1 MKDWIKKHRE
11 ITIVVMIVFIMA
23 LFITNI
29 CLACIYPDCGAN
41 VFATTSGWLSII
53 SAVIIGC
60 IAVWQSKTYTVISLK
75 GEFKVL
81 ITKEIEDLI
90 TILDDIEKLSTLTAP
105 LAIMLKEQGG
115 INSSL
120 RIQLEA
126 KISLDCLSELF
137 ESRSKK
143 IQVLNVKTPSFVDLI
158 ECNCKMITYI
168 KNRYSEA
175 LDNVN
180 NDSRL
185 SKDIDEISKHMISW
199 LIDFSKKRQTAVAE
213 LIAIKEQLDKCKN
226 VSEINCLQINVDKK
240 SQKVLKLMFDKINEI
255 ANNDCNKENNNG

>member
-1 MKDWIKKHRE
+1 M
-11 ITIVVMIVFIMA
+11 
-23 LFITNI
+23 
-29 CLACIYPDCGAN
+29 
-41 VFATTSGWLSII
+41 
-53 SAVIIGC
+53 
-60 IAVWQSKTYTVISLK
+60 
-75 GEFKVL
+75 L